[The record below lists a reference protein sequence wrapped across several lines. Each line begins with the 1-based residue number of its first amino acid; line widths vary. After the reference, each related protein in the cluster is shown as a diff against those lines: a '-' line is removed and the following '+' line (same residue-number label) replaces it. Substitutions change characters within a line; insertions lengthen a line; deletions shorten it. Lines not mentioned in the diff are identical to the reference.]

1 MTAMRDLLID
11 LCGKDGV
18 SGNEQKISEYIAQLI
33 LPYAD
38 EVYFDRAGNLI
49 CFKKGKKIP
58 KNKIVYAAHC
68 DEVGMVINGICDD
81 GTLLF
86 ESIGISPSALPTRR
100 VRIGEEKI
108 AGVIGVKPIHLTAK
122 AEREKNVTEKELY
135 IDIGAST
142 AENAKEY
149 VKIGDY
155 VCFDSECVMLSE
167 NVLKAKAVDDRVG
180 CATLIGLLKSELTYD
195 SYFVFT
201 RREELGTLGAISAAN
216 ELKPDICVVCE
227 ATTASDIFG
236 VPQMRQVTEIGN
248 GVAVPFADGGT
259 LYCRELYDL
268 AFEVAKKNG
277 IKIQTKTMVAGG
289 TDARS
294 FQREGHGCKVLG
306 IAVPCRYIHSA
317 GGICDL
323 RDFESQFEL
332 CCALEKVL
340 GGIE

>member
-1 MTAMRDLLID
+1 MTAMRELLID

-18 SGNEQKISEYIAQLI
+18 SGNEQVLSEYIAQLV
-33 LPYAD
+33 LPCAD

-49 CFKKGKKIP
+49 CFKKGKNIP
-58 KNKIVYAAHC
+58 KKKVVFAAHC

-86 ESIGISPSALPTRR
+86 ESIGIMPSALPTRR
-100 VRIGEEKI
+100 VRIGEKRI
-108 AGVIGVKPIHLTAK
+108 AGVIGLKPIHLIPR
-122 AEREKNVTEKELY
+122 AERGKNVKEEELF
-135 IDIGAST
+135 IDIGACD
-142 AENAKEY
+142 AEEAKKYAE
-149 VKIGDY
+149 IGDY

-167 NVLKAKAVDDRVG
+167 NILKAKAIDDRVG
-180 CATLIGLLKSELTYD
+180 CATLIGLLNSELEYD
-195 SYFVFT
+195 AYFVFT

-227 ATTASDIFG
+227 STTASDIFG
-236 VPQMRQVTEIGN
+236 VPQMRRVTEIGN

-277 IKIQTKTMVAGG
+277 IKIQTKTMIAGG

-306 IAVPCRYIHSA
+306 VAVPCRYIHSA
-317 GGICDL
+317 GGLCDL

-332 CCALEKVL
+332 CSELEKVL